1 MLNKTSAIPVGMIK
15 AYNNL
20 PKETVEEDD
29 DKEKEIKKMMIKKM
43 TILKMKS

>member
-29 DKEKEIKKMMIKKM
+29 DKKDDDKKDDDKKDEK
-43 TILKMKS
+43 LNN